1 MAEYFTYLLHEDG
14 EPTLE
19 RARWSFP
26 RTELDAKEV
35 RAIYD
40 AVVDTLTHLL
50 GPPTPSQI
58 SRFGSVSWGE
68 KWDFPR
74 ADGVITTYWVGNS
87 VPTFVIEL
95 RSTGLRSALSGEE
108 DFDES
113 VEAAQDPQPL
123 RREVV
128 EALRARWPGLARA
141 LGTMGSS
148 IGDAPQW
155 REALAHVQRG
165 RPDGE
170 VDHDLVHFAADL
182 WMLGFSFES
191 LADTLVTQEFKSM
204 RDLGIRLEPGYDPEF
219 CYRGSLLDSLVVRAG
234 TNRWTDQALLRFQEM
249 GWDRTCD
256 CRGDFPG
263 SNQFRPVIE
272 RGEAFLK
279 DHPNSAVWNA
289 VALTVAQAHETAW
302 SLAMGRC
309 VTGDIGWDW
318 KNYVL
323 EAPRHRER
331 AIELYEKLLRQ
342 PPAIPA
348 LRSAN
353 RRLQRLRLNVD
364 TNYHRYWCGMD

>member
-1 MAEYFTYLLHEDG
+1 
-14 EPTLE
+14 
-19 RARWSFP
+19 
-26 RTELDAKEV
+26 
-35 RAIYD
+35 
-40 AVVDTLTHLL
+40 
-50 GPPTPSQI
+50 
-58 SRFGSVSWGE
+58 
-68 KWDFPR
+68 
-74 ADGVITTYWVGNS
+74 
-87 VPTFVIEL
+87 
-95 RSTGLRSALSGEE
+95 
-108 DFDES
+108 
-113 VEAAQDPQPL
+113 
-123 RREVV
+123 
-128 EALRARWPGLARA
+128 
-141 LGTMGSS
+141 
-148 IGDAPQW
+148 
-155 REALAHVQRG
+155 
-165 RPDGE
+165 
-170 VDHDLVHFAADL
+170 
-182 WMLGFSFES
+182 
-191 LADTLVTQEFKSM
+191 
-204 RDLGIRLEPGYDPEF
+204 
-219 CYRGSLLDSLVVRAG
+219 
-234 TNRWTDQALLRFQEM
+234 M